1 MPVHSAALHRTIMAV
16 DVVGY
21 NNPKRTVAHL
31 REVHEGLW
39 GVLRRTFA
47 ETGVP
52 WEACLIENTGDGAM
66 FLLPPDT
73 AKADLVAQLPERMLG
88 ELRRHNA
95 VHAVEAGLQL
105 RLAIHAGE
113 VHRGSHG
120 SISPAVSHT
129 FRLLDAEE
137 AKVAQKQTGAQLAII
152 VSEEFYREVVKHD
165 PAADSDAYR
174 QILAEVKETTAQP
187 WLRLLGGTP
196 GNVLTVPPPAPHR
209 ILPRPRSPFPELI
222 EALLAVPCV
231 RDAQSRR
238 LLLEVFRRREI
249 AEIVPYHAEDR
260 LHVIALARTCQR
272 FDGGLSD
279 LLDAVRTIEPESPQ
293 VEALSIIIGAWPDPQ
308 TR

>member
-1 MPVHSAALHRTIMAV
+1 MHSYPAALHRTIMVV
-16 DVVGY
+16 DIAGY
-21 NNPKRTVAHL
+21 NDPKRTVAHL
-31 REVHEGLW
+31 HEVHEGLW
-39 GVLRRTFA
+39 GVLRRTLA
-47 ETGVP
+47 ETGVS

-66 FLLPPDT
+66 FLLPPDM
-73 AKADLVAQLPERMLG
+73 AKADLVTQLPERMLG

-95 VHAVEAGLQL
+95 VHTVEARLQL

-120 SISPAVSHT
+120 SISPAVNYT
-129 FRLLDAEE
+129 FRLLDAKV

-196 GNVLTVPPPAPHR
+196 GNDLSVPPPAPHR
-209 ILPRPRSPFPELI
+209 ILPRPQSSLPELI
-222 EALLAVPCV
+222 EALLAIPCV
-231 RDAQSRR
+231 RDGQSRR

-272 FDGGLSD
+272 FDGGMSD

-293 VEALSIIIGAWPDPQ
+293 VEALALIIEAWPDP
-308 TR
+308 RIR